1 MPTYQYVCDAC
12 GKEFEAQQRMSDAP
26 LTECQCGEKGQVRRL
41 IGSGAGI
48 IFKGK
53 GFYETD
59 YKRNGASKSESKA
72 ESAPAAAPACGSG
85 GCCPCE

>member
-12 GKEFEAQQRMSDAP
+12 GKEFEVQQRMSDEP
-26 LTECQCGEKGQVRRL
+26 LTECQCGEKGHVRRL
-41 IGSGAGI
+41 VGSGAGI

-85 GCCPCE
+85 GCCSCD